1 MVLTGSGPWTTDQL
15 QPTTLRRH
23 RPADIHRVRNQ
34 KISESYNWSGYAIA
48 GAKGSVTDVKGSW
61 VVPQVTCG
69 GTPNGY
75 SSFWVGIDGWNS
87 NTVEQIGTDSDCVN
101 LLGTKTNTPTYY
113 AWFEFY
119 PQGSYL
125 IGNYNRSGV
134 CISDCV
140 FPGDYISAEVTA
152 GGSSP
157 KGARGGPSFTVTI
170 TDKTQNWTF
179 TTTSSVPAAQ
189 QSSAEWI
196 AETPYGCKTASGYCP
211 LSDFGIAY
219 YGYEKTGV
227 SNTAFATVNG
237 VTQALG
243 KFGSSVQEAV
253 MVNYPSGTTTM
264 AQPSGLD
271 TLTETSFDIAWSNVG
286 P

>member
-1 MVLTGSGPWTTDQL
+1 MMAASNPRTTDQL
-15 QPTTLRRH
+15 KPTTLRRH
-23 RPADIHRVRNQ
+23 RPADIRRVRDQ
-34 KISESYNWSGYAIA
+34 KTSESYNWSGYTVT
-48 GAKGSVTDVKGSW
+48 GAKGSVTDVKASW

-101 LLGTKTNTPTYY
+101 LLGTKTDTPTYY

-119 PQGSYL
+119 PKGAYL

-140 FPGDYISAEVTA
+140 SPGDYISAEVTA
-152 GGSSP
+152 TGSSP
-157 KGARGGPSFTVTI
+157 RGARGGQSFTVTI
-170 TDKTQNWTF
+170 TNESKSWTF

-196 AETPYGCKTASGYCP
+196 AETPYGCNTASGYCQ
-211 LSDFGIAY
+211 LSDFGKAY
-219 YGYEKTGV
+219 YGEKYTSPYVG
-227 SNTAFATVNG
+227 NTAFATVNG
-237 VTQALG
+237 ATLPLAS
-243 KFGSSVQEAV
+243 FGSSVQEAV
-253 MVNYPSGTTTM
+253 MVNYPSGTTIM
-264 AQPSGLD
+264 AQPSAVDSTG
-271 TLTETSFDIAWSNVG
+271 TSFDVVWYNAG